1 MVSVFDRLKRLLA
14 EYASPDDDSVK
25 LVRQVRCPDED
36 EEMGN

>member
-1 MVSVFDRLKRLLA
+1 MVSAFDRLKGLFA
-14 EYASPDDDSVK
+14 ECASPDDDSVK